1 MIERTRAS
9 AIAMTAWVAMA
20 CGSSEQQTEAGG
32 GVVPGPAQ
40 PAPGSM
46 QGVAGTPSTGD
57 MSGSDMGG
65 GATPSEDAGSG
76 GESATGEIGASAPS
90 PPVAPCTGCVELV
103 APMSGANSADNLQDQ
118 VGYQF
123 NIPAP
128 GADFR
133 SARITWRIMAA
144 TNNDNLFVSLYAQNG
159 APDYSNV
166 YPAGPALSTVNFP
179 PGEWVDLTLDL
190 ATYGYLPGTVGA
202 EATGAPLTDPGTF
215 DKTTVESFG
224 IQLKTGGAFTGTRA
238 IRLLIDSVTVEGAAG
253 QSTRTFDEGAEGLG
267 VNQYQVP
274 LGTQPPL
281 HY

>member
-1 MIERTRAS
+1 MIDRTRAS
-9 AIAMTAWVAMA
+9 AIVMTAWAAMA
-20 CGSSEQQTEAGG
+20 CGSSEQQTEAGS

-46 QGVAGTPSTGD
+46 EGVAGMPSTGGS
-57 MSGSDMGG
+57 SGNGMGG
-65 GATPSEDAGSG
+65 GASPSE
-76 GESATGEIGASAPS
+76 EPATGENGASGSS
-90 PPVAPCTGCVELV
+90 PPLAPCTGCVELV

-144 TNNDNLFVSLYAQNG
+144 MNNDNLFVSLYAQNG

-179 PGEWVDLTLDL
+179 PGEWVGLTLDL
-190 ATYGYLPGTVGA
+190 ATYGYLPGTEGA
-202 EATGAPLTDPGTF
+202 EATGAPLADPGTF
-215 DKTTVESFG
+215 DKTAVESFG

-238 IRLLIDSVTVEGAAG
+238 IRLLIDSVTVEGAEG
-253 QSTRTFDEGAEGLG
+253 QSTRSFDEGAEGLI